1 MTGMVKQKVLEELNR
16 SGNIAGPFLRLIERV
31 VAVKILITF
40 LKYLDLV
47 GCSTT
52 TSKSTDRRW
61 GQKVNFFLSHVIQ
74 WAHFL

>member
-47 GCSTT
+47 VAPQPPRVQIDVGVRKLIFSC
-52 TSKSTDRRW
+52 
-61 GQKVNFFLSHVIQ
+61 LM
-74 WAHFL
+74 